1 MKLTADLINSA
12 QSYINPLNDRELTL
26 RGHKIPVIENLGVTK
41 DLNDAIDLTDND
53 ITHLNNIPRLLRLR
67 RLLIAR
73 NRITHIAP
81 TIAKS
86 IPNLTTL
93 ILTSNSI
100 SNLSDLEGL
109 KELKQLSYLSLV
121 NNPITRR
128 EHYRSWVI
136 WRLPSVRVLD
146 YEKVRQVER
155 QDASKLFGTFD
166 DPTPLATK
174 LSTTVAK
181 ARTFE
186 VEGTNGNEANRAK
199 LTATDRERIME
210 QLRNAKSLSEIEH
223 LEQTLRTLERS

>member
-12 QSYINPLNDRELTL
+12 PSYINPLKDRELTL

-53 ITHLNNIPRLLRLR
+53 ITHLNNVPRLPRLQ
-67 RLLIAR
+67 RLLLAR
-73 NRITHIAP
+73 NRITHIST

-86 IPNLTTL
+86 VPNLTTL

-109 KELKQLSYLSLV
+109 KELTRLTYLSLV

-128 EHYRSWVI
+128 EHYRLWVI
-136 WRLPSVRVLD
+136 WRLPSVRILD
-146 YEKVRQVER
+146 YEKVRQIER
-155 QDASKLFGTFD
+155 QEAAKLFGTFD

-181 ARTFE
+181 TRTFE
-186 VEGTNGNEANRAK
+186 IEGTNGNETNRAK
-199 LTATDRERIME
+199 LTAADRERIMQ
-210 QLRNAKSLSEIEH
+210 QLRNAKSLSEIER
-223 LEQTLRTLERS
+223 LEQTLRNLERS

>member
-12 QSYINPLNDRELTL
+12 PSYINPLKDRELTL

-53 ITHLNNIPRLLRLR
+53 ITHLNNIPRLPRLQ

-73 NRITHIAP
+73 NRITHISP

-86 IPNLTTL
+86 VPNLTTL
-93 ILTSNSI
+93 LLTSNSI

-109 KELKQLSYLSLV
+109 KELKQLTYLSLV

-128 EHYRSWVI
+128 EHYRLWVI
-136 WRLPSVRVLD
+136 WRLPSVRILD

-155 QDASKLFGTFD
+155 QEATKLFGTFD

-186 VEGTNGNEANRAK
+186 VEGTNGNETNRAK
-199 LTATDRERIME
+199 LTAADRERIME
-210 QLRNAKSLSEIEH
+210 QLRNAKSLGEIER

>member
-12 QSYINPLNDRELTL
+12 PSYINPLKDRELTL

-53 ITHLNNIPRLLRLR
+53 ITHLNNIPRLPRLQ

-73 NRITHIAP
+73 NRITHISP

-86 IPNLTTL
+86 VPNLTTL
-93 ILTSNSI
+93 LLTSNSI

-109 KELKQLSYLSLV
+109 KELKQLTYLSLV

-128 EHYRSWVI
+128 EHYRLWVI
-136 WRLPSVRVLD
+136 WRLPSVRILD

-155 QDASKLFGTFD
+155 QEATKLFGTFD

-186 VEGTNGNEANRAK
+186 VEGTNGNETNRAK
-199 LTATDRERIME
+199 LTAADRERIME
-210 QLRNAKSLSEIEH
+210 QLRNAKSLSEIER

>member
-1 MKLTADLINSA
+1 MKLTADLINNA
-12 QSYINPLNDRELTL
+12 PSYINPLNDRELSL

-53 ITHLNNIPRLLRLR
+53 ITHLNNIPRLPRLR

-73 NRITHIAP
+73 NRITYISPA
-81 TIAKS
+81 IAKS

-109 KELKQLSYLSLV
+109 KDLKQLTYLSLV
-121 NNPITRR
+121 NNPVTRQ
-128 EHYRSWVI
+128 EHYRLWVT

-146 YEKVRQVER
+146 YEKVSQVER
-155 QDASKLFGTFD
+155 EDAAKLFGTFD

-174 LSTTVAK
+174 LSTAVAK

-186 VEGTNGNEANRAK
+186 VEGTNGSEVNRAK
-199 LTATDRERIME
+199 LTAAERERIME
-210 QLRNAKSLSEIEH
+210 QLRNAKSLSEIER
-223 LEQTLRTLERS
+223 LEQTLRNLERS